1 MSITPPDPGRV
12 LAVLRTTLEQLREL
26 AEVNPADGRA
36 ASAIAGVEQAV
47 KAMAGPAPRCQP

>member
-26 AEVNPADGRA
+26 AKVNPADTRP
-36 ASAIAGVEQAV
+36 AIAIPGVEQAI
-47 KAMAGPAPRCQP
+47 KAMASPAPQCMP

>member
-26 AEVNPADGRA
+26 ARVNPTDPRA
-36 ASAIAGVEQAV
+36 ATAIPGVEQAV
-47 KAMAGPAPRCQP
+47 KAMAAPAPQCEP